1 MDDGRLLHRHKHWRQ
16 PRTTVHYH
24 NVVIWVCH
32 HDDLGRHH
40 GVAMQ
45 CCDIRLSIVCGGGF
59 SQLFRVGKVGKKA
72 LANNAATS
80 HHRIVMGIR
89 LSTVHVGEA
98 RCCRRCNILRFSKIR
113 AILPVVQKLVCAP
126 CLKHSMFDSV
136 PQHPATSRGRAPP
149 ERLTATF
156 TASRG
161 AAPPPP
167 RPAPPPTR
175 KRAAP
180 GPGATGHGGTML

>member
-1 MDDGRLLHRHKHWRQ
+1 MDDGRLPHRHKHWRL
-16 PRTTVHYH
+16 PRTTVHHH
-24 NVVIWVCH
+24 NVAIWVCH
-32 HDDLGRHH
+32 HDDLGCHH

-45 CCDIRLSIVCGGGF
+45 CCDIASPHHHGYQAFDCARRRSALLS
-59 SQLFRVGKVGKKA
+59 A
-72 LANNAATS
+72 LQHLAILKICAT
-80 HHRIVMGIR
+80 
-89 LSTVHVGEA
+89 
-98 RCCRRCNILRFSKIR
+98 
-113 AILPVVQKLVCAP
+113 LPVVQKLVCAP
-126 CLKHSMFDSV
+126 CLKHSMLDSM
-136 PQHPATSRGRAPP
+136 PQDPATSRGGAPP